1 MADFGSILGN
11 TLTGGL
17 TMASIVTMAKWMGVF
32 IVLAF
37 LTYLLIRMMKY
48 KAIIMVV
55 EDLKEGGT
63 RTKWDKGKLMTKD
76 HVPKLRLLKYKT
88 TINYPSNK
96 FAKGK
101 KDFVILH
108 RDVSGDFHEMEYIT
122 NVNARDENGIEYTL
136 EIPAIVPQNADVRHW
151 KVIQDKLSFNIYKD
165 KSLLSQLAPYLTI
178 AVTGIIIV
186 IMLYVGKKI

>member
-1 MADFGSILGN
+1 MADFTSTLGS

-17 TMASIVTMAKWMGVF
+17 TTASFISMAKWAGVF
-32 IVLAF
+32 LILAI
-37 LTYLLIRMMKY
+37 LTYLLIRILKY
-48 KAIIMVV
+48 KAIVMVV

-63 RTKWDKGKLMTKD
+63 RTKWDKGKLMKKD
-76 HVPKLRLLKYKT
+76 NVPKLSLLKYKT
-88 TINYPSNK
+88 VINYPSNK

-101 KDFVILH
+101 KDFIILH

-136 EIPAIVPQNADVRHW
+136 DIPAIVPQNADVRHW

-165 KSLLSQLAPYLTI
+165 KSLFVQLAPYLTI